1 MIFESEVTMEQRKYR
16 VKMSWIFNLESMQD
30 RLWCIEYDI
39 EEGKIQLPI
48 EVAGKQIKDIDEL
61 ADLREECSDLE
72 WTAKSGKVTGK
83 EYGRIKQ
90 IVEWR
95 VNARYM
101 TCMANGMS
109 ERDAGAC
116 FEDL

>member
-1 MIFESEVTMEQRKYR
+1 MANERKYF
-16 VKMSWIFNLESMQD
+16 VKQDWIFNLESMHD
-30 RLWCIEYDI
+30 KLWCVIFDMRDAEV
-39 EEGKIQLPI
+39 EGNDVSPVTIAGRTCKDEFDVQ
-48 EVAGKQIKDIDEL
+48 EVLDECEEL
-61 ADLREECSDLE
+61 A
-72 WTAKSGKVTGK
+72 WIAKSRKVTSR

-101 TCMANGMS
+101 KCLANGMN
-109 ERDAGAC
+109 ERDAGKC

>member
-1 MIFESEVTMEQRKYR
+1 MSGEQKYR
-16 VKMSWIFNLESMQD
+16 IKMSWIFNLESMQD
-30 RLWCIEYDI
+30 RLWCIEYDV
-39 EEGKIQLPI
+39 EEGKLELPI
-48 EVAGKQIKDIDEL
+48 EIANHQINTLDEL
-61 ADLREECSDLE
+61 AELRDECSDLE
-72 WTAKSGKVTGK
+72 WIAKSRKVTSK
-83 EYGRIKQ
+83 EYGRIKE

-95 VNARYM
+95 VNARYV